1 MTPEAHDAA
10 GWIPQLVAG
19 LGLSST
25 AMGAWILRTNGRQ
38 ARLEQKLDDM
48 EKRNDLDHKEMKAGL
63 RRLIAHITG
72 ADL

>member
-10 GWIPQLVAG
+10 GWLPQVVAG

-48 EKRNDLDHKEMKAGL
+48 EKRNDQDHLEHKDSM
-63 RRLIAHITG
+63 RRLTAHITG

>member
-48 EKRNDLDHKEMKAGL
+48 EKRNDLDHTEMKAGL

>member
-10 GWIPQLVAG
+10 GWIPQVIAG

-48 EKRNDLDHKEMKAGL
+48 EKRNDQDHAEMKAGI